1 MLIMHAKF
9 HANMMLFI
17 IQFKVH
23 YGSIFIKDKEIEH
36 LLVVVVFNL
45 QLFWYLASNDKLIKS
60 YNLMVASLNN
70 DPMKSC

>member
-1 MLIMHAKF
+1 MDILLSPLLNYVFYMLIMHAKF

-45 QLFWYLASNDKLIKS
+45 QLF
-60 YNLMVASLNN
+60 
-70 DPMKSC
+70 